1 MTSNNPTPKVTSPKR
16 LLSSSLSL
24 RSLAAAAF
32 ICGLSAP
39 ALARSGDDGRAGG
52 LRLTSPQ
59 MRVSAGADVAPMV
72 PPLRLAEVEV
82 VNSNPA
88 PAAAPAAPAPVVAA
102 APVAAAPVAVT
113 PQREVVHHHE
123 GSYMGT
129 IALNALFGALAGG
142 LVGGAIY
149 YLSDN
154 QNHAQ
159 RIAYWA
165 AGGVLVG
172 AGVGIVQI
180 AADNRTESVAMS
192 RLPHDPAPTY
202 RLALLTTRF

>member
-1 MTSNNPTPKVTSPKR
+1 MTSNIHVPNPTSTKR
-16 LLSSSLSL
+16 VFLSVV
-24 RSLAAAAF
+24 AATF
-32 ICGLSAP
+32 ICGLSVP
-39 ALARSGDDGRAGG
+39 ALAHSGTDGRG
-52 LRLTSPQ
+52 LRLATPQ
-59 MRVSAGADVAPMV
+59 MRVAPETDVAPMV

-82 VNSNPA
+82 VNSNP
-88 PAAAPAAPAPVVAA
+88 PAAAPAA
-102 APVAAAPVAVT
+102 APVAAAPVVAQEPVVA
-113 PQREVVHHHE
+113 PRHEVVHHHE

-129 IALNALFGALAGG
+129 IALNALFGAVAGG

-154 QNHAQ
+154 QTHAQ

-172 AGVGIVQI
+172 AGIGVVQVM
-180 AADNRTESVAMS
+180 ADNRTESVAMS
-192 RLPHDPAPTY
+192 KLPHDPAPTY

>member
-1 MTSNNPTPKVTSPKR
+1 MTSNIPTHQSSTKR
-16 LLSSSLSL
+16 VFLSV
-24 RSLAAAAF
+24 LAATFA
-32 ICGLSAP
+32 CGLSLP
-39 ALARSGDDGRAGG
+39 ALAHSGDDGRSSG
-52 LRLTSPQ
+52 LRLSTPQ
-59 MRVSAGADVAPMV
+59 MRVAPDTQVTPMV

-82 VNSNPA
+82 VNSNPPQQAA
-88 PAAAPAAPAPVVAA
+88 PAAAPVAA
-102 APVAAAPVAVT
+102 APVAAAPVAAA

-149 YLSDN
+149 YLADN
-154 QNHAQ
+154 QEHAQ

-172 AGVGIVQI
+172 AGVGIIQI
-180 AADNRTESVAMS
+180 TADNRTESVAMS

>member
-1 MTSNNPTPKVTSPKR
+1 MTSNNKIPNPLSTKR
-16 LLSSSLSL
+16 VLLSVLS
-24 RSLAAAAF
+24 ATF
-32 ICGLSAP
+32 VCGLSVP
-39 ALARSGDDGRAGG
+39 ALAHSGADGRTGG
-52 LRLTSPQ
+52 LRLTAPQ
-59 MRVSAGADVAPMV
+59 MRVAPDSDVAPMV

-82 VNSNPA
+82 VNSNP
-88 PAAAPAAPAPVVAA
+88 PAAAPAA
-102 APVAAAPVAVT
+102 APVAAAPVVAAPVAA
-113 PQREVVHHHE
+113 PSHEVVHHHE

-154 QNHAQ
+154 QTHPQ

-172 AGVGIVQI
+172 AGVGVVQI
-180 AADNRTESVAMS
+180 MADSRTESVAMS
-192 RLPHDPAPTY
+192 KLPHDPAPTY
-202 RLALLTTRF
+202 RLALLTSHF

>member
-1 MTSNNPTPKVTSPKR
+1 MTSNKTISKR
-16 LLSSSLSL
+16 PFSSVISVV
-24 RSLAAAAF
+24 AATLV
-32 ICGLSAP
+32 CGMSAP
-39 ALARSGDDGRAGG
+39 ALAHSSDDGRPSD
-52 LRLTSPQ
+52 LRLTAPQ
-59 MRVSAGADVAPMV
+59 MRVAPEADVAPMV

-82 VNSNPA
+82 VNSNPT
-88 PAAAPAAPAPVVAA
+88 PSAAPAAA
-102 APVAAAPVAVT
+102 APVAATPVAPVAAA
-113 PQREVVHHHE
+113 PQHEVVHHHE

-149 YLSDN
+149 YLADN
-154 QNHAQ
+154 QEHAQ

-172 AGVGIVQI
+172 AGVGVIQVT
-180 AADNRTESVAMS
+180 ADNRTESVAMS

>member
-1 MTSNNPTPKVTSPKR
+1 MTSNNKTQNPSSTKR
-16 LLSSSLSL
+16 VVLSV
-24 RSLAAAAF
+24 LAATF
-32 ICGLSAP
+32 VCGLSVP
-39 ALARSGDDGRAGG
+39 AFAHSGDEGQASG
-52 LRLTSPQ
+52 LRLTTPR
-59 MRVSAGADVAPMV
+59 MHVAADTGVAPMV

-88 PAAAPAAPAPVVAA
+88 PAAPAAAPVAA
-102 APVAAAPVAVT
+102 APVAAAPVVAEPVA
-113 PQREVVHHHE
+113 PRHEVVHHHE

-154 QNHAQ
+154 QTHAQ

-172 AGVGIVQI
+172 AGVGVVQI
-180 AADNRTESVAMS
+180 MADSRTESVAMS
-192 RLPHDPAPTY
+192 KLPHDPAPTY

>member
-1 MTSNNPTPKVTSPKR
+1 MTSNIPSPKKTKTSKR
-16 LLSSSLSL
+16 VFLSVI
-24 RSLAAAAF
+24 AASFA
-32 ICGLSAP
+32 CGLSVP
-39 ALARSGDDGRAGG
+39 ALAHSGHEGQTSG
-52 LRLTSPQ
+52 LRLTQPE
-59 MRVSAGADVAPMV
+59 MRVAPETDVAPMV

-88 PAAAPAAPAPVVAA
+88 TPAAPAAAPVAAAPAPVVAA
-102 APVAAAPVAVT
+102 PVVEP
-113 PQREVVHHHE
+113 RHEVVHHHE

-172 AGVGIVQI
+172 VGVGIIQI
-180 AADNRTESVAMS
+180 AADDRTESVAMS
-192 RLPHDPAPTY
+192 KLPHDPAPTY

>member
-1 MTSNNPTPKVTSPKR
+1 MTSNISTKAASTKR
-16 LLSSSLSL
+16 VFLSVLAGTFACALSV
-24 RSLAAAAF
+24 
-32 ICGLSAP
+32 P
-39 ALARSGDDGRAGG
+39 ALAHSGAEGRAGG
-52 LRLTSPQ
+52 LRLTTPQ
-59 MRVSAGADVAPMV
+59 MRIAPDTEAAPMV

-82 VNSNPA
+82 VNSNPPTPAA
-88 PAAAPAAPAPVVAA
+88 PAAAPVAA
-102 APVAAAPVAVT
+102 APVAAAPVVE
-113 PQREVVHHHE
+113 PRHEVVHHHE

-129 IALNALFGALAGG
+129 IALNALFGAIAGG

-154 QNHAQ
+154 QTHAQ

-172 AGVGIVQI
+172 AGVGVVQI
-180 AADNRTESVAMS
+180 MADSRTESVAMS
-192 RLPHDPAPTY
+192 KLPHDPAPTY

>member
-1 MTSNNPTPKVTSPKR
+1 MTSNNKIPNPLSTKR
-16 LLSSSLSL
+16 VLLSVLS
-24 RSLAAAAF
+24 ATF
-32 ICGLSAP
+32 VCGLSVP
-39 ALARSGDDGRAGG
+39 ALAHSGADGRTGG
-52 LRLTSPQ
+52 LRLTAPQ
-59 MRVSAGADVAPMV
+59 MRVAPDSDVAPMV

-82 VNSNPA
+82 VNSNP
-88 PAAAPAAPAPVVAA
+88 PAA
-102 APVAAAPVAVT
+102 APVAAAPVVAQAPVVA
-113 PQREVVHHHE
+113 PSHEVVHHHE

-154 QNHAQ
+154 QTHPQ

-172 AGVGIVQI
+172 AGVGVVQI
-180 AADNRTESVAMS
+180 MADSRTESVAMS
-192 RLPHDPAPTY
+192 KLPHDPAPTY
-202 RLALLTTRF
+202 RLALLTSHF

>member
-1 MTSNNPTPKVTSPKR
+1 MTSNIQLNPISTKR
-16 LLSSSLSL
+16 VFLSV
-24 RSLAAAAF
+24 LAATFA
-32 ICGLSAP
+32 CGLSVP
-39 ALARSGDDGRAGG
+39 ALAHSSDDGRASG
-52 LRLTSPQ
+52 LRLTAPR
-59 MRVSAGADVAPMV
+59 MRVAPDTDRAPMV

-88 PAAAPAAPAPVVAA
+88 TPAAAPAA
-102 APVAAAPVAVT
+102 APVAAAPVGAQEPVGA
-113 PQREVVHHHE
+113 PRHEVVHHHE
-123 GSYMGT
+123 GSYMRT

-154 QNHAQ
+154 QTHAQ

-172 AGVGIVQI
+172 AGVGVVQI
-180 AADNRTESVAMS
+180 MADSRTESVAMS
-192 RLPHDPAPTY
+192 KLPHDPAPTY

>member
-1 MTSNNPTPKVTSPKR
+1 MTSNNKIPNPLSTKR
-16 LLSSSLSL
+16 VLLSVLS
-24 RSLAAAAF
+24 ATF
-32 ICGLSAP
+32 VCGLSVP
-39 ALARSGDDGRAGG
+39 ALAHSGADGRTGG
-52 LRLTSPQ
+52 LRLTAPQ
-59 MRVSAGADVAPMV
+59 MRVAPDSDVAPMV

-82 VNSNPA
+82 VNSNP
-88 PAAAPAAPAPVVAA
+88 PAAAPAA
-102 APVAAAPVAVT
+102 APVAAAPVVAQAPVVA
-113 PQREVVHHHE
+113 PSHEVVHHHE

-154 QNHAQ
+154 QTHPQ

-172 AGVGIVQI
+172 AGVGVVQI
-180 AADNRTESVAMS
+180 MADSRTESVAMS
-192 RLPHDPAPTY
+192 KLPHDPAPTY
-202 RLALLTTRF
+202 RLALLTSHF

>member
-1 MTSNNPTPKVTSPKR
+1 MTSNNPISTKR
-16 LLSSSLSL
+16 VFLSV
-24 RSLAAAAF
+24 LAAALV
-32 ICGLSAP
+32 CGLSVP
-39 ALARSGDDGRAGG
+39 ALAHSGDDGRASG
-52 LRLTSPQ
+52 LRLTQPQ
-59 MRVSAGADVAPMV
+59 MRVAPDSDVTPMV

-82 VNSNPA
+82 VNSNP
-88 PAAAPAAPAPVVAA
+88 PAAPAATPVAAAPVAA
-102 APVAAAPVAVT
+102 APVAAAPVAVA

-172 AGVGIVQI
+172 VGVGIIQI
-180 AADNRTESVAMS
+180 TADERTESVAMAK
-192 RLPHDPAPTY
+192 LPHDPAPTY
-202 RLALLTTRF
+202 RLALLTTHF